1 MDGLPDPVKANTRIR
16 IYLSKRARGKLF
28 KKESQSGQSG
38 PFQPTPH
45 RFHLFSFCPNPAY
58 HVPSPE
64 FFSNSILPR
73 PSPSRTNCL
82 HSQISASAS
91 IILVAFRCGMS
102 SGKTGVQL
110 RVFSYSKGS
119 GAGRSS
125 QIRTAQGWE
134 PGSQEGLPF
143 PRESLGA
150 AKSARHKVG
159 NRVPRKM
166 FPSKV
171 PRKRFPSKVPRKRF
185 PSKVPNG
192 SQEVPRNRFPS
203 KGSQARFPGTG
214 SRGSQQGYQE
224 QIPKQGFPARGSQA
238 GFPGRGYQEEG
249 FQEEVPRQGPQ
260 EVPSKVPR
268 IPSKGSQE
276 EVPKQG

>member
-28 KKESQSGQSG
+28 KKESQSG
-38 PFQPTPH
+38 PFQPIPH

-82 HSQISASAS
+82 HSQVSASAS
-91 IILVAFRCGMS
+91 IILVAFSCGVS

-110 RVFSYSKGS
+110 RVFSHSKGS

-134 PGSQEGLPF
+134 PGRLGTGF
-143 PRESLGA
+143 PGRC
-150 AKSARHKVG
+150 
-159 NRVPRKM
+159 
-166 FPSKV
+166 
-171 PRKRFPSKVPRKRF
+171 
-185 PSKVPNG
+185 
-192 SQEVPRNRFPS
+192 
-203 KGSQARFPGTG
+203 SQARFPGRGFQARFPETR
-214 SRGSQQGYQE
+214 SQVRFPRGSQE
-224 QIPKQGFPARGSQA
+224 QVPKQGFPSKGGQQNWSC
-238 GFPGRGYQEEG
+238 GKKFPLLPCLVQVCYCYSGLQRGYPLWTSFLAFFNKG
-249 FQEEVPRQGPQ
+249 FIRK
-260 EVPSKVPR
+260 SAAW
-268 IPSKGSQE
+268 
-276 EVPKQG
+276 